1 MPPLPVELLARIFI
15 ESLPPETYIKP
26 DVDDVPLVLMRVC
39 RRWRDVALRTTRL
52 WCSLSAIE
60 QYWSTLLPMH
70 KARVDGYATWLSRSG
85 SRPLSLAVPFPGP
98 VIGRWGQEWV
108 KLLRRYRARFEQ
120 LRVVDAYGVDLDD
133 LLDSTQM
140 LKLLEVSHDDAP
152 DRHLAIARPPPSL
165 RTLVLDSVNAS
176 PAALPGAAWGS
187 LTHLAIRLPEDLWDD
202 HLAGEFLG
210 VVSRCPNLQALVFGR
225 FSLERD
231 EPDELQPQLQLPPS
245 HPNLRLLTIVIKEDA
260 APQPASCMLIL
271 PALLHLRVGYQFSDR
286 WEGGVVEDAEC
297 AAIPPPPECFFQATV
312 VRNEDFHMFD
322 VGWANITHLEV
333 RFRGDVHA
341 LRTAIQFCPN
351 VRVLTISGHRCSR
364 QSTSL
369 AACVTY
375 PSLRDLFI
383 AVDAPLGNVL
393 QMVTL
398 PGLQHLTIRAPGCG
412 ERKNLRAM
420 LLRSRCALE
429 SLEVWETWLQRDLWA
444 CWTDEER
451 EELSTLL
458 PTLTALKLMP

>member
-15 ESLPPETYIKP
+15 ESLPREAYLKP
-26 DVDDVPLVLMRVC
+26 DVDDVPLVLTRVC

-85 SRPLSLAVPFPGP
+85 NRPLSLAVPFPGP

-120 LRVVDAYGVDLDD
+120 LRVVDGYGVDLDD

-176 PAALPGAAWGS
+176 PAALPGATW
-187 LTHLAIRLPEDLWDD
+187 
-202 HLAGEFLG
+202 
-210 VVSRCPNLQALVFGR
+210 
-225 FSLERD
+225 
-231 EPDELQPQLQLPPS
+231 
-245 HPNLRLLTIVIKEDA
+245 
-260 APQPASCMLIL
+260 
-271 PALLHLRVGYQFSDR
+271 
-286 WEGGVVEDAEC
+286 
-297 AAIPPPPECFFQATV
+297 
-312 VRNEDFHMFD
+312 
-322 VGWANITHLEV
+322 GWANITHLEV
-333 RFRGDVHA
+333 HFRGDVHA

-351 VRVLTISGHRCSR
+351 IRVLTISGHRCSR

-369 AACVTY
+369 ATCVTY

-393 QMVTL
+393 QMATL
-398 PGLQHLTIRAPGCG
+398 PGLQHLTIHAPGFG
-412 ERKNLRAM
+412 ERKNVRAM

-429 SLEVWETWLQRDLWA
+429 SLEVWETWSQGDSWA
-444 CWTDEER
+444 RWTDEER

-458 PTLTALKLMP
+458 PTLTALKLVP